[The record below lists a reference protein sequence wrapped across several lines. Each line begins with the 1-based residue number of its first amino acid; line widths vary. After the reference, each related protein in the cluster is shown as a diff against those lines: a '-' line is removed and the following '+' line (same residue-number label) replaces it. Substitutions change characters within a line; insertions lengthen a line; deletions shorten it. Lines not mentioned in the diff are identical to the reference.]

1 MLETD
6 MDLPLLHRAAT
17 AYYLDDLRQA
27 EVAERLGV
35 SRPTVSKLLTE
46 ARRIGMVR
54 FEVLDPSAV
63 DVRSLAGQVRDL
75 LGVREVRVAP
85 GDQHERD
92 FKGLGE
98 LLGEELRALDLGPG
112 EALLL
117 SSGKTVHAVCDSP
130 GLPDLSGVVVAPT
143 VGGQQESDPWFQTN
157 ELVRRFAD
165 RTGATPRF
173 MFAPALPSASL
184 WESLQ
189 ADPSHREIT
198 DLWDRARVAVTG
210 VGAPYRS
217 RASLT
222 SVVPRGD
229 SSLARAEGDICLHFL
244 DAAGREVGFPGAD
257 RLVRPSLEQL
267 RRIPHLVTVAAGAE
281 KVPSILA
288 ASRAGLVSTLVTDA
302 ATAEAVLAA
311 AL

>member
-6 MDLPLLHRAAT
+6 MDLRLLHRAAT
-17 AYYLDDLRQA
+17 AYYVDDLRQA
-27 EVAERLGV
+27 EVAERLGI
-35 SRPTVSKLLTE
+35 SRPTVSKLLSE

-54 FEVLDPSAV
+54 FEVLDPDDV
-63 DVRSLAGQVRDL
+63 DVRDLAAQVRDV
-75 LGVREVRVAP
+75 LGVRGVRVAP
-85 GDQHERD
+85 GDQRERG
-92 FKGLGE
+92 FRGLGE
-98 LLGEELRALDLGPG
+98 LLGEELSSLGLAEG
-112 EALLL
+112 EAVLL
-117 SSGKTVHAVCDSP
+117 SSGKTIHAVCDAP
-130 GLPDLSGVVVAPT
+130 GLPDLRGAILVPT

-173 MFAPALPSASL
+173 VFAPALPSASL

-189 ADPSHREIT
+189 ADPSYRGIT
-198 DLWDRARVAVTG
+198 EQWDRARVAVTG
-210 VGAPYRS
+210 VGAPYRN
-217 RASLT
+217 RTSLT

-244 DAAGREVGFPGAD
+244 DSAGREVGFPGDD

-267 RRIPHLVTVAAGAE
+267 RRVPTLIALAAGE
-281 KVPSILA
+281 DKIPSILA
-288 ASRAGLVSTLVTDA
+288 ACRAGLISTLVTDA
-302 ATAEAVLAA
+302 ETAEGLLDA

>member
-1 MLETD
+1 MLETE
-6 MDLPLLHRAAT
+6 MDLGLLHRAAT
-17 AYYLDDLRQA
+17 AYYMDELRQA

-54 FEVLDPSAV
+54 FEVLDPSEV
-63 DVRSLAGQVRDL
+63 DVRDLAAQVRDV
-75 LGVREVRVAP
+75 LGVRGVRVAP
-85 GDQHERD
+85 GDQHERG
-92 FKGLGE
+92 FRGLGE
-98 LLGEELRALDLGPG
+98 LLGEELRALDLAQG
-112 EALLL
+112 EGILL
-117 SSGKTVHAVCDSP
+117 SSGKTIHAVCAAP
-130 GLPDLSGVVVAPT
+130 GLPDLTGTIVAPT

-184 WESLQ
+184 RESLE
-189 ADPSHREIT
+189 ADPGFREIT
-198 DLWDRARVAVTG
+198 DLWDRARAAVTG

-244 DAAGREVGFPGAD
+244 DSAGREVGFPGAD

-267 RRIPHLVTVAAGAE
+267 RRVPHLIAVAAGEE
-281 KVPSILA
+281 KAPSIVA
-288 ASRAGLVSTLVTDA
+288 ACRAGLISTLVTDA
-302 ATAEAVLAA
+302 VTAEAVLATS
-311 AL
+311 L